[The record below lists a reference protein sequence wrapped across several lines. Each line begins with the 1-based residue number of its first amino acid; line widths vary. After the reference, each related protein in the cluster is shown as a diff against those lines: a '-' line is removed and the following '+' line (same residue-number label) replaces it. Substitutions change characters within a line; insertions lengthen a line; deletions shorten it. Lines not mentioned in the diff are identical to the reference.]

1 VPSNEKIEEF
11 QNLVDW
17 RKFQRQGN
25 LVRLSEKGM
34 QIDIGGYGKEYAVD
48 RVASILVENKISS
61 ALINFGGD
69 MRAIGT
75 RGNGAAWPVS
85 IQDPRQLSNCFASIE
100 LKSGALA
107 TSGDYERYFEV
118 NGQRYCHVLN
128 PKTGMPVSY
137 WRSITVLAPL
147 TIAAGST
154 TTIAMLLEER
164 GLEYLIDSGFA
175 YLAVNNQGKIFQSK
189 HAS

>member
-1 VPSNEKIEEF
+1 
-11 QNLVDW
+11 
-17 RKFQRQGN
+17 
-25 LVRLSEKGM
+25 
-34 QIDIGGYGKEYAVD
+34 
-48 RVASILVENKISS
+48 
-61 ALINFGGD
+61 
-69 MRAIGT
+69 
-75 RGNGAAWPVS
+75 
-85 IQDPRQLSNCFASIE
+85 
-100 LKSGALA
+100 
-107 TSGDYERYFEV
+107 
-118 NGQRYCHVLN
+118 
-128 PKTGMPVSY
+128 MPVSY